1 MTLFF
6 ISVAILIVGYFTY
19 GVLVDRVFKPDAARK
34 TPAYAQT
41 DGVDYVPMSWPNI
54 FLIELLNIA
63 GLGPIFGALAGALW
77 GPVAFLWI
85 VFGCLFGGAVHDYFS
100 GMLSMRNRGA
110 SVSELTGFYLGPVMK
125 NIMRVFSV
133 VLLILVGTVFM
144 TGPAKLLAAITPAAL
159 DFKFWLIVVLIYYF
173 LATMLPIDQLIGRIY
188 PVFGLILIIMAV
200 GIVGGLMAQ
209 GYQLPEL
216 TWTNVHP
223 KALPAWPLMFI
234 SIACGAI
241 SGFHATQS
249 PMMARCLK
257 NERYGRRVFYGA
269 MVAEG
274 VIALIWAAAGMA
286 FYHGTA
292 GLGAAMKEAGP
303 GGVVNNVSISLLGRA
318 GGILAI
324 LGVII
329 CPITSGDTAFRSA
342 RLTLADWLKVDQRP
356 ILKRLWIALPMFAVG
371 AALSQMNFEIIWR
384 YFAWSNQ
391 TLAMIVLWVSAVYL
405 VRRRIAHWLAT
416 VPATFMT
423 AVSATYLLQ
432 APEGFKLSTSVAYP
446 AGIGIAAAVLVVF
459 LAVIFKRNIGQPVEM
474 PAPATDAAPSD
485 SEEAT
490 VAK

>member
-6 ISVAILIVGYFTY
+6 ISVAILVAGYFTY
-19 GVLVDRVFKPDAARK
+19 GVLVDRIFQPDAARK
-34 TPAYAQT
+34 TPAFAQT

-85 VFGCLFGGAVHDYFS
+85 VFGCLFAGGVHDYFS

-144 TGPAKLLAAITPAAL
+144 TGPAKLLAALTPAAL
-159 DFKFWLIVVLIYYF
+159 DFNFWLIVVLIYYF

-209 GYQLPEL
+209 GYQLPEF

-223 KALPAWPLMFI
+223 KALPVWPLMFI
-234 SIACGAI
+234 SIACGAV

-292 GLGAAMKEAGP
+292 GLGTAMKEAGP

-356 ILKRLWIALPMFAVG
+356 ILKRLLIALPMFAIG

-405 VRRRIAHWLAT
+405 VRRGKSHWLAT
-416 VPATFMT
+416 IPATFMT

-432 APEGFKLSTSVAYP
+432 APEGFRLSTSIAYP
-446 AGIGIAAAVLVVF
+446 AGIGIAVAVLVAF
-459 LAVIFKRNIGQPVEM
+459 LAVIFKRNVGQPVEM
-474 PAPATDAAPSD
+474 PAPAIDPAPATA
-485 SEEAT
+485 EEPP